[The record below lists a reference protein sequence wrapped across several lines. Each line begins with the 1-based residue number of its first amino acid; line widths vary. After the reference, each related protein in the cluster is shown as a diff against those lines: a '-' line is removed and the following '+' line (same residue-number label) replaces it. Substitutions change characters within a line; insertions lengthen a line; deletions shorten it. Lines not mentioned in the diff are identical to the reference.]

1 MVNEY
6 GYIRVSTLEQNEDR
20 QIIEL
25 NKIGINKI
33 YSDKQSGKNFD
44 RPAYQKLLRVLQKG
58 DILYVLSIDRL
69 GRNYNEIQEQW
80 RYLTKEKEVD
90 IVVLDMPLL
99 DTRTAKDLLGT
110 FISDLVLQ
118 VLSFVAQTER
128 ESIRE
133 RQKQGINAAKI
144 KGVKFGRPRIDVPK
158 NFIYYVNSWR
168 CGNISAEEAAKTC
181 NISIATF
188 YRRLKELKK

>member
-6 GYIRVSTLEQNEDR
+6 GYIRVSTLEQNEGR

-80 RYLTKEKEVD
+80 RYLTKEKEID

-144 KGVKFGRPRIDVPK
+144 KGVKFGRPCVTVPE
-158 NFIYYVNSWR
+158 NFGSFVNLWK
-168 CGNISAEEAAKTC
+168 CGSISAENAAKKC
-181 NISIATF
+181 NMSIATF
-188 YRRLKELKK
+188 YRRLKDQKN